1 MNILSP
7 DLRPLW
13 PGNCWDTHPTDLARC
28 SPGFAAIQRDAAV
41 WARNPCCYLTDSDY
55 LSELSARIPTPYPV
69 MVVYVPFG
77 LSNHVQEVAVTVP
90 RIIIHNAADY
100 QARADYL
107 TWPGRGLNV
116 CIALPLVLAL
126 VEGLAEPPSHVAVMF
141 VGRDCAAVQVLA
153 LDMDFWQAVEDCF
166 IELDHG
172 HLSVPPD
179 CVPWL
184 ADYEHRGPCFLYPD
198 DPGLARDGEDAVWVY
213 MEPKRW
219 HFNEGGRTHLARLQ
233 GASGRAQPSAA

>member
-13 PGNCWDTHPTDLARC
+13 PANCWDTHPTHLARR
-28 SPGFAAIQRDAAV
+28 SPGFAAMQSDAAL
-41 WARNPCCYLTDSDY
+41 WARNPCCYLTDSNY
-55 LSELSARIPTPYPV
+55 LSELPAQIPTPHPV

-77 LSNHVQEVAVTVP
+77 LSSHVRDAATTVP
-90 RIIIHNAADY
+90 RIIVRNAADY
-100 QARADYL
+100 QARAAFL
-107 TWPGRGLNV
+107 TWPVRGLNV
-116 CIALPLVLAL
+116 CVALPVVLGL
-126 VEGLAEPPSHVAVMF
+126 VERLSEPPSHLAVMF
-141 VGRDCAAVQVLA
+141 VGRDCTALQVLA
-153 LDMDFWQAVEDCF
+153 LDLDFWDAVEDCF

-198 DPGLARDGEDAVWVY
+198 DPGLTPDREDAVWVDLL
-213 MEPKRW
+213 PKLW

-233 GASGRAQPSAA
+233 GAIGSAQPSAA